1 MIAFMSQVEQ
11 ATKPKRKL
19 LSWILAVLV
28 LVSVGL
34 KVLKI
39 EHKQEVH
46 QQQVEQVAVDRK

>member
-11 ATKPKRKL
+11 ATKPKRKFP
-19 LSWILAVLV
+19 SWVLAVLV
-28 LVSVGL
+28 LVSIGL

-46 QQQVEQVAVDRK
+46 QQQVEQVAVDQK